1 MIWLWAAT
9 IIAYFVIKIYLKYI
23 PGSKYLNQ
31 TVAGIAEISAHVFV
45 GATVTKL
52 TPKWMFTLGYVIASL
67 GGAALIFQESY
78 AEKPWIIAGIV
89 LFTKFGASV
98 AMCTCYLSTPFLFPI
113 TLCGTA
119 FGICNLVGRTMALS
133 ASIIV
138 ELKTPI
144 PMYIFTSI
152 SIISVLVS
160 FLLQTKI
167 E

>member
-1 MIWLWAAT
+1 MPW
-9 IIAYFVIKIYLKYI
+9 
-23 PGSKYLNQ
+23 
-31 TVAGIAEISAHVFV
+31 
-45 GATVTKL
+45 
-52 TPKWMFTLGYVIASL
+52 VIA
-67 GGAALIFQESY
+67 A
-78 AEKPWIIAGIV
+78 IV

-133 ASIIV
+133 ASVIV
-138 ELKTPI
+138 ELKNPI

-152 SIISVLVS
+152 AIISVFVS

>member
-1 MIWLWAAT
+1 MPW
-9 IIAYFVIKIYLKYI
+9 
-23 PGSKYLNQ
+23 
-31 TVAGIAEISAHVFV
+31 
-45 GATVTKL
+45 
-52 TPKWMFTLGYVIASL
+52 VIA
-67 GGAALIFQESY
+67 A
-78 AEKPWIIAGIV
+78 IV

-98 AMCTCYLSTPFLFPI
+98 AMCTCYLSTPFPI

-133 ASIIV
+133 ASVIV
-138 ELKTPI
+138 ELKNPI

-152 SIISVLVS
+152 AIISVLVS